1 MASPPPLVRAVLL
14 CAAIGLLAAACGD
27 DDSDVVD
34 VAAEADPVDR
44 PDWLPPEWDPP
55 RGAVLVEVLDDP
67 ADDFEASAT
76 YLVDRPFDEVLEEV
90 QRILDTLRW
99 TPRDIAEPRFG
110 LDEGDASHQYFFLD
124 NGRLQSVRV
133 FADPEL
139 SGTRVTVEAPAGTDA
154 ESGADASTDGT
165 STDDTSADEGGAD
178 DGDDEPASPTTTVAG

>member
-1 MASPPPLVRAVLL
+1 MASPSVLVRALLL
-14 CAAIGLLAAACGD
+14 CVAIGLPAAACGD

-34 VAAEADPVDR
+34 AAAEAEPVER
-44 PDWLPPEWDPP
+44 PDWMPPEWDPP
-55 RGAVLVEVLDDP
+55 QGAVLVEVLDDP
-67 ADDFEASAT
+67 ADDFEPSAT

-99 TPRDIAEPRFG
+99 TPRDIADPRFG
-110 LDEGDASHQYFFLD
+110 LDEGGASHMYFFLD

-154 ESGADASTDGT
+154 EAAETTGT
-165 STDDTSADEGGAD
+165 TGGTGTADE
-178 DGDDEPASPTTTVAG
+178 PVPTTTTTAAG